1 MSHDTR
7 MQACIGDVRLQGVR
21 AGVPFE
27 RIINIQRGKSGR
39 EPAMVFSYEQLAR

>member
-7 MQACIGDVRLQGVR
+7 MQVCIGDVRLQGVR
-21 AGVPFE
+21 AGAFE